1 MCSRAKSS
9 ASECCDV
16 KVSTTGHL
24 STKYAETSIVDMD
37 VKLNTIIKF
46 LNTVYALVSDS
57 ERHYDPS
64 TLGDVDKA
72 MEAAKNVGFKI
83 QAVKKIMERE
93 NPGFGSAIPNI
104 EKPVKS

>member
-1 MCSRAKSS
+1 
-9 ASECCDV
+9 V
-16 KVSTTGHL
+16 KF
-24 STKYAETSIVDMD
+24 
-37 VKLNTIIKF
+37 NTIIKF
-46 LNTVYALVSDS
+46 LNTIYALVADT

-64 TLGDVDKA
+64 TVGDVDKA

-83 QAVKKIMERE
+83 QAVKKIMCSE